1 MQGLYYVRL
10 VSEKK
15 MENYKKKFLKTKEK
29 KDRKKA
35 YEMDWL

>member
-1 MQGLYYVRL
+1 
-10 VSEKK
+10 